1 MRKAKSRAF
10 RRIMAAVLSLVMVLA
25 NVQTVPGLA
34 LTALAAESGP
44 EISGSEENGKIADS
58 NTTEP
63 GTLTPENGGA
73 DTGTPEGSGAN
84 TGTPEGSGADTGTPG
99 TPEGGGADTGM
110 PEGSGMDT
118 GTPGTSGEDGIT
130 EPETPGKTT
139 DGEAEPAEPEKSE
152 NSTTDAAGT
161 ATVKIHFKNT
171 AGWDEVCAHYWN
183 PEDPSQTTAWPGI
196 KLSPDADNP
205 ANYTLV
211 VENRDVSSGF
221 ACIFN
226 NNNNGAQ
233 TADLKFSADL
243 FTDTTFERWV
253 IWGGAQGS
261 EVIIKEAPKAWN
273 VSITSPEVND
283 RQVTFRFYSPVFVTG
298 EMNGWSTTAWEM
310 TEGGDG
316 IYSYTATTEPRLLGK
331 YQYKFFSEGNYFL
344 DPSNPRTEPD
354 DSGSPNSLLIV
365 PGLKDQEIEVQKGVE
380 TTLPDALPRLME
392 DGETEEDV
400 AISGYALKDNTIQGI
415 TLVDGKITIPD
426 SYAGTSLELTATTG
440 AEGKT
445 ETATVTLKIVDKV
458 LTSPEVDGTSVTFRY
473 QDADAASVS
482 LLCSADENSPVAM
495 TKDPEAGEN
504 VFTCTVTWKPGKY
517 LYQFSVVKS
526 GKTTVIRDPKNIH
539 TQDGKSVVCVA
550 GLVAPK
556 CNVAS
561 KKTTTLPKLT
571 FLSENG
577 TETAVENAVYTVK
590 DENDKVS
597 LDADGKKIIVGDYT
611 GKIVLT
617 ATATVDGEEYKS
629 DITINAVEDTNKITV
644 KLHYERTDGDYTG
657 WNIWGWR
664 VGASGVQY
672 DFADENGE
680 KVATIELEDARA
692 NHALNYIIRK
702 STASNEWDKQTAD
715 LQIDLSDVLCGT
727 VHFYAKN
734 LESGGTRELGD
745 DALTGVKIISAAY
758 DSNNGHIIV
767 KTGLPMEEEVNGAF
781 TLKASGKEMAI
792 QSVTDQGTN
801 TYEIVAVDD
810 MTSIEAKSKTYYIVY
825 DGYDYKVSMPS
836 VYSTEEFENLYTYDG
851 SDLGATWTAEK
862 TTFKVWA
869 PTADKV
875 QVYLYTSGTAG
886 IDDRIAELD
895 MVQGDRGVWSAE
907 KTGDLNGT
915 YYTYCVTTGETS
927 VEACDPYAR
936 TTGVNGNRAMVVNLD
951 ATNPDGWAEDISP
964 NQGMGHTD
972 SIIYEMHIRDFS
984 IDASSGVTTAN
995 RGKFLGVTETGTHNA
1010 TGQTTGLD
1018 YLVDLGVT
1026 HVHLLP
1032 SYDYGSVDETALNT
1046 PQYNW
1051 GYDPVNYNVPE
1062 GSYST
1067 DPYKG
1072 EVRVKEMKQM
1082 VKTLHD
1088 NGINVVMD
1096 VVYNHVYDADTFCF
1110 NQIVPQYF
1118 SRVNPDGSYSNGS
1131 GCGNDTASERSMV
1144 KKYIVDSVN
1153 YWADEYHIDGFRFD
1167 LVGLLDTE
1175 TINEVVSTVRAKH
1188 PNAIF
1193 YGEGWKMDTGVTKE
1207 GYTMATQANSAQ
1219 TSGFAYF
1226 SDTMRDL
1233 LKGGNDETSLGFVSG
1248 ATGRE
1253 DDIKK
1258 SFMATPPWSSNPTQI
1273 VNYASCHDN
1282 YTLKD
1287 KLDVSKKTSSEEDR
1301 IKMNNLA
1308 AAIYMTAQGMP
1319 LIHAGEELL
1328 RTKVDET
1335 GTIIHNSYNSPDYVN
1350 SIKWDGL
1357 NDSSKRN
1364 VHDYYKGLIAFRK
1377 KHAALRLDS
1386 AADVAANVSYKKI
1399 ANQVV
1404 MFVMKGRES
1413 VPDETAD
1420 GIVVIF
1426 NASESAKEINLYNAG
1441 YGISEGSWKV
1451 CINGEKAGVTPL
1463 ETITDGKV
1471 TVGPIS
1477 AMVLVEEADKSEL
1490 NELIAEADEILEK
1503 GKGAYTDESW
1513 TAFTAALT
1521 SAKGVA
1527 EDKAAKQPQVDSA
1540 VEALQEAIDNLADY
1554 SSVGYFVTF
1563 DYRCT
1568 DIEPKRIDVLSGALI
1583 SEAVMLEV
1591 NKVTRPGYTLQSTWY
1606 RDEACT
1612 KAWNFDTDTVQGDI
1626 TLYGVWSRSLSASG
1640 GDAAEETPLYMN
1652 DIQPLVYTG
1661 SALKPAVI
1669 VYAEVV
1675 DETGKTKQIQ
1685 LKSGKDY
1692 KVTYKNNTNASV
1704 TPDTGDK
1711 LAVLEKQYTNKD
1723 TKPKNL
1729 WSERPYVEIKAQGAY
1744 SGYIYQEFTILPA
1757 DINDA
1762 ALKYA
1767 SQAEEK
1773 KKTKV
1778 VTSLKYKKAL
1788 KEGTDFEVEVCKDGE
1803 STPVARTESKVTGS
1817 KTTYTAASIPAD
1829 KAAAG
1834 SYTLTLTGKGNYKG
1848 TIKIEGG
1855 IIIAKKAQLMKN
1867 VSVSL
1872 GKNIKSRTWTGT
1884 AIKLQSAYA
1893 VKGNNATL
1901 IDDSTASKNDVY
1913 TVKIGKTF
1921 LRENIDFK
1929 VKYRDNTGI
1938 GTATMILTG
1947 LENKQDNMS
1956 HYCTGTKEV
1965 TFKITGVKLA
1975 SSGRKANI
1983 AIKEGTSDG
1992 LKDEIYTGLPITK
2005 ENLTL
2010 ECIGDNGKHKNGEK
2024 LALGKDYT
2032 VSYKNNIKK
2041 GTATV
2046 TITPT
2051 VRSGYTGK
2059 LTARFKITQAELP
2072 AAVTSMTGAEKSSTA
2087 GASGAWT
2094 ATAAVPFSPAGAK
2107 LTGITPVNKDG
2118 IALKEKADYTIVYDK
2133 KTDYKKAGN
2142 VSVILRGKGNYKGD
2156 LTVNFTI
2163 GKASIENLS
2172 VTAKALQYQPNKTD
2186 DTYAY
2191 TPAVTVKNGKTT
2203 LKGSGNSPQYT
2214 VSYNNNKPSDV
2225 EKYIKKESGAKAPT
2239 ATVTLNPDDNYQ
2251 ESQIE
2256 IPLNIWN
2263 VKLTASNVRVEFAQ
2277 QDHYYEGGLQI
2288 RPAYVKIW
2296 YDPTT
2301 DKKKFAEGTKDTWI
2315 DLSANAADNYDIVWG
2330 ANNKTGKTA
2339 GTMKITGK
2347 GVYSG
2352 TVTVKFE
2359 IQKKRLDKKVV
2370 QQLISLPNP
2379 ASYAYI
2385 RSRLSG
2391 LE

>member
-1 MRKAKSRAF
+1 MRKTKSRAF
-10 RRIMAAVLSLVMVLA
+10 RRIMAAVLSLAMVIA

-63 GTLTPENGGA
+63 GTPASESGGT
-73 DTGTPEGSGAN
+73 DTGTPETSEGG
-84 TGTPEGSGADTGTPG
+84 GTEAGTPG
-99 TPEGGGADTGM
+99 TPESGGTDTGTPET
-110 PEGSGMDT
+110 PEGSGTDA
-118 GTPGTSGEDGIT
+118 GTPGMSDEGGIT
-130 EPETPGKTT
+130 EPETPGTPT

-152 NSTTDAAGT
+152 NSTMDVTGT

-171 AGWDEVCAHYWN
+171 AGWSKVCGYYGNHAEESWKDAT
-183 PEDPSQTTAWPGI
+183 EWPGI
-196 KLSPDADNP
+196 KLSPDSDNP
-205 ANYTLV
+205 ENYTLV
-211 VENRDVSSGF
+211 VENKDISSGF

-226 NNNNGAQ
+226 KGEGGDANQ
-233 TADLKFSADL
+233 TADLIFPQDL
-243 FTDTTFERWV
+243 FTANTTFERWV
-253 IWGGAQGS
+253 IWGGTKGN
-261 EVIIKEAPKAWN
+261 EIIIEETPEAWN

-283 RQVTFRFYSPVFVTG
+283 RQVTFRFYSQVSVAG
-298 EMNGWSTTAWEM
+298 EMNEWSTTAWEM

-316 IYSYTATTEPRLLGK
+316 TYFYTTTAEPRLLGK
-331 YQYKFFSEGNYFL
+331 YQYKFVEGNKWFL
-344 DPSNPRTEPD
+344 DPGNPLTEN
-354 DSGSPNSLLIV
+354 GNNVLIV
-365 PGLKDQEIEVQKGVE
+365 PGLKDQNVRVKKGAAKALPE
-380 TTLPDALPRLME
+380 TLPRLTE

-400 AISGYALKDNTIQGI
+400 AVTYVLKDETVHGVTLSDGI
-415 TLVDGKITIPD
+415 ITIAD
-426 SYAGTSLELTATTG
+426 SYEGTSLELTAAATG
-440 AEGKT
+440 EKK
-445 ETATVTLKIVDKV
+445 ETATITLVIVDEV
-458 LTSPEVDGTSVTFRY
+458 LVSPEVDGTNVTFRY
-473 QDADAASVS
+473 QDADAESVS
-482 LLCSADENSPVAM
+482 LLCSGDESNPVVM
-495 TKDPEAGEN
+495 EKDTEAGDD

-517 LYQFSVVKS
+517 LYQFSVEKD
-526 GKTTVIRDPKNIH
+526 GKTSTIKDPENIR
-539 TQDGKSVVCVA
+539 TQNGKSVVYVP

-556 CNVAS
+556 CNVA
-561 KKTTTLPKLT
+561 KGKTTTLPKLT
-571 FLSENG
+571 LLSEIG
-577 TETAVENAVYTVK
+577 REEKVDVVYTL
-590 DENDKVS
+590 EGTNDKVS
-597 LDADGKKIIVGDYT
+597 LDADGKKITVGDYT
-611 GKIVLT
+611 GEIALT
-617 ATATVDGEEYKS
+617 AKATVDGQEYES
-629 DITINAVEDTNKITV
+629 DVTINAVEDTNKITV
-644 KLHYERTDGDYTG
+644 KLHYERTDGNYTG
-657 WNIWGWR
+657 WNIWGWK
-664 VGASGVQY
+664 VGASGVRY

-692 NHALNYIIRK
+692 NYALNYIIRQ
-702 STASNEWDKQTAD
+702 SIEGNEWVAQTKD

-745 DALTGVKIISAAY
+745 DVLTGVKVISAEY
-758 DSNNGHIIV
+758 DSDSGHIIV
-767 KTGLPMEEEVNGAF
+767 KTGLPIEENAADVL
-781 TLKASGKEMAI
+781 TLKTAGAALEIQEISVKE
-792 QSVTDQGTN
+792 DN
-801 TYEIVAVDD
+801 TYEVVPTEDL
-810 MTSIEAKSKTYYIVY
+810 TSLEAKAKAYFIVY
-825 DGYDYKVSMPS
+825 DGYEYKVSMPS
-836 VYSTEEFENLYTYDG
+836 LYSSEEFESRYTYNG
-851 SDLGATWTAEK
+851 SDLGAAWTAEK

-869 PTADKV
+869 PTADSV
-875 QVYLYTSGTAG
+875 QVYLYSSGTAET
-886 IDDRIAELD
+886 DDRIDTLE
-895 MVQGDRGVWSAE
+895 MVKDEKGVWSAE
-907 KTGDLNGT
+907 KEGDLNGI
-915 YYTYCVTTGETS
+915 YYTYYVTIAETHI
-927 VEACDPYAR
+927 EACDPYAR
-936 TTGVNGNRAMVVNLD
+936 TTGVNGERAMVINLD
-951 ATNPDGWAEDISP
+951 ATNPDGWEGDISP

-972 SIIYEMHIRDFS
+972 SVIYEMHVRDFS
-984 IDASSGVTTAN
+984 IDDSSGVSAEHK
-995 RGKFLGVTETGTHNA
+995 GKFLGVTETGTHNA
-1010 TGQTTGLD
+1010 DGQTTGLD

-1032 SYDYGSVDETALNT
+1032 SYDYGSVDETKLDT

-1067 DPYKG
+1067 DPYHG

-1175 TINEVVSTVRAKH
+1175 TINEVVSSVRAKH
-1188 PNAIF
+1188 PNVIF
-1193 YGEGWKMDTGVTKE
+1193 YGEGWTMGTGMTKE
-1207 GYTMATQANSAQ
+1207 GYTMATQANSTQ
-1219 TSGFAYF
+1219 TPGFAYF

-1233 LKGGNDETSLGFVSG
+1233 LKGSNDETSIGFVSG
-1248 ATGRE
+1248 GTGRE
-1253 DDIKK
+1253 EDIKN
-1258 SFMATPPWSSNPTQI
+1258 SFMAMPPWSSNPSQI

-1335 GTIIHNSYNSPDYVN
+1335 GTIIHNSYKSPDSVN

-1357 NDSSKRN
+1357 KDTAKQN

-1377 KHAALRLDS
+1377 NHAALRLTS
-1386 AADVAANVSYKKI
+1386 AADVAANVSYQKI
-1399 ANQVV
+1399 ADQVV
-1404 MFVMKGRES
+1404 MFVINGKDS
-1413 VPDETAD
+1413 VPGEVSD

-1426 NASESAKEINLYNAG
+1426 NASETERTINLYTEG
-1441 YGISEGSWKV
+1441 YGVAQGSWQV
-1451 CINGEKAGVTPL
+1451 CINGEKAGIDALSTV
-1463 ETITDGKV
+1463 TDGSVKV
-1471 TVGPIS
+1471 APIS
-1477 AMVLVEEADKSEL
+1477 ATVLVKGETEETVNKERLLKLIEEA
-1490 NELIAEADEILEK
+1490 ELIQNEGQGEYPDAKWL
-1503 GKGAYTDESW
+1503 T
-1513 TAFTAALT
+1513 FTRMLA
-1521 SAKGVA
+1521 SAKKVA
-1527 EDKAAKQPQVDSA
+1527 ENEKASQLQVDSA
-1540 VEALQEAIDNLADY
+1540 AQTLQEAIDKLDTDY
-1554 SSVGYFVTF
+1554 SSIGYFVTF
-1563 DYRCT
+1563 DYRWSE
-1568 DIEPKRIDVLSGALI
+1568 IESKRIEIQAGALI
-1583 SEAVMLEV
+1583 SEKEMKKVNAVE
-1591 NKVTRPGYTLQSTWY
+1591 RPGYTLQSAWY

-1612 KAWNFDTDTVQGDI
+1612 KAWNFDTDTVQSDI

-1640 GDAAEETPLYMN
+1640 DDAAEETSLYMN

-1675 DETGKTKQIQ
+1675 DEAGKTKQIQ
-1685 LKSGKDY
+1685 LKAGKDY
-1692 KVTYKNNTNASV
+1692 KVTYKNNTNASM
-1704 TPDTGDK
+1704 TPDRGDK
-1711 LAVLEKQYTNKD
+1711 LEVLEKQYTNKD

-1767 SQAEEK
+1767 SQAEEG

-1788 KEGTDFEVEVCKDGE
+1788 KEGTDFEVEVRKDGE
-1803 STPVARTESKVTGS
+1803 STPIAKTESKENGS

-1834 SYTLTLTGKGNYKG
+1834 SYTLTLTGKGNYTGTK
-1848 TIKIEGG
+1848 TIKDGV
-1855 IIIAKKAQLMKN
+1855 IIARKAQLMKN

-1872 GKNIKSRTWTGT
+1872 GKNIKSHTWTGY
-1884 AIKLQSAYA
+1884 AIRLQSAYA
-1893 VKGNNATL
+1893 VTGNNATL

-1913 TVKIGKTF
+1913 TVKTGGVF
-1921 LRENIDFK
+1921 LKEGEDFT
-1929 VKYRDNTGI
+1929 VKYRNNVGV

-1947 LENKQDNMS
+1947 LENKADDMA
-1956 HYCTGTKEV
+1956 HYCAGTKEV

-1975 SSGRKANI
+1975 ASGRKRNI
-1983 AIKEGTSDG
+1983 AVKDGTVAE
-1992 LKDEIYTGLPITK
+1992 LQEEIYTGLPITK
-2005 ENLTL
+2005 ENLKL
-2010 ECIGDNGKHKNGEK
+2010 ECVGSNGTHQDGGK
-2024 LALGKDYT
+2024 LTLGKDYT

-2059 LTARFKITQAELP
+2059 LTAKFKITQAELP
-2072 AAVTSMTGAEKSSTA
+2072 AAVTSMTGAAKSSA
-2087 GASGAWT
+2087 AGAWT
-2094 ATAAVPFSPAGAK
+2094 ATDTVPFSPSGTK
-2107 LTGITPVNKDG
+2107 LTGLTPVNKDG
-2118 IALKEKADYTIVYDK
+2118 IALKEKTDYTVVYDK

-2163 GKASIENLS
+2163 RNVSADDLTI
-2172 VTAKALQYQPNKTD
+2172 TAKAVQYQPNKAD
-2186 DTYAY
+2186 GYEY
-2191 TPAVTVKNGKTT
+2191 KPAITVKNGATK
-2203 LKGSGNSPQYT
+2203 LKGSGNKPQYT
-2214 VSYNNNKPSDV
+2214 ISYNNNKQSDV
-2225 EKYIKKESGAKAPT
+2225 TRYVEGKSGAAAPT
-2239 ATVTLNPDDNYQ
+2239 VTIKLSAEDGKY
-2251 ESQIE
+2251 EAAERIV
-2256 IPLNIWN
+2256 PLNIWKT
-2263 VKLTASNVRVEFAQ
+2263 KLTASNVKVVFK
-2277 QDHYYEGGLQI
+2277 DTVHYYEGGLQI
-2288 RPAYVKIW
+2288 RPEYTEIL
-2296 YDPTT
+2296 YDPATT
-2301 DKKKFAEGTKDTWI
+2301 KAKFVKGTESDWI
-2315 DLSANAADNYDIVWG
+2315 KLTADDYDVTWG

-2339 GTMKITGK
+2339 GSIKITGK
-2347 GVYSG
+2347 GIYGG
-2352 TVTVKFE
+2352 TATVKFAIE
-2359 IQKKRLDKKVV
+2359 KKQLDKKNP
-2370 QQLISLPNP
+2370 QNLIPNP
-2379 ASYAYI
+2379 AAYAYI
-2385 RSRLSG
+2385 RSKLSG